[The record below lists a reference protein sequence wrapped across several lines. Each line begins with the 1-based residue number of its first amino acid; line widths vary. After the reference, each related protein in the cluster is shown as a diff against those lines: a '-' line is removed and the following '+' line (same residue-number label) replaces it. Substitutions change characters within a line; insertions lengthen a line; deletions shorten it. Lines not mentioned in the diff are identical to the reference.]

1 MGFDSI
7 DRRRTSRLTTRCE
20 RFAHAA
26 LLLLSASLF
35 LSCPACTPDAEDTKA
50 ADRQD
55 AAARRRPDLLRFPA
69 DLHMADASVNAFVK
83 EAMLHCASG
92 DYNRFRLLWSAK
104 EEPLSRDD
112 YEQGW
117 QAVQKIAV
125 RALKKVMLAADSK
138 HRGDPSRK
146 VYVLLAEVALDP
158 THRAGAR
165 EPNREV
171 VLMMVREQGA
181 WRLAHPPKAMRAWI
195 KTQIK
200 KIDQTDESPKMKS
213 VIEKRT
219 D

>member
-1 MGFDSI
+1 MGFDSLH
-7 DRRRTSRLTTRCE
+7 RRRTIRLTTRCD
-20 RFAHAA
+20 RLARAA
-26 LLLLSASLF
+26 LLLLSASFF
-35 LSCPACTPDAEDTKA
+35 LSCPACSPDHTKTG
-50 ADRQD
+50 DRQD
-55 AAARRRPDLLRFPA
+55 VAARRRPDLLRFPA

-92 DYNRFRLLWSAK
+92 DYDRFRLLWSAK
-104 EEPLSRDD
+104 EEPLPRGD

-125 RALKKVMLAADSK
+125 RALRKVMLAADAK

-165 EPNREV
+165 EPIREV
-171 VLMMVREQGA
+171 VLMIVREQGA

-200 KIDQTDESPKMKS
+200 QIDPTDGSTEIES
-213 VIEKRT
+213 VVEKRT